1 MKIVLHIAICTIA
14 VLIGVLFRP
23 FWLSEWGAP
32 TFILIVWISVS
43 LSMGWGGKGRPYS
56 ISFGIACGSIVAF
69 GLVAT
74 IFTGLYVAV
83 GLSFLLAYL
92 GTKTQ
97 VYARRMAQ
105 LKAKPK
111 VKN

>member
-1 MKIVLHIAICTIA
+1 MKIVLHIAICIIA
-14 VLIGVLFRP
+14 LLAGVLFRP

-32 TFILIVWISVS
+32 IFILLVWISLS

-56 ISFGIACGSIVAF
+56 LSFGIACGSIVAF
-69 GLVAT
+69 CLVAT
-74 IFTGLYVAV
+74 IFTSMYVSL

-92 GTKTQ
+92 GTKTEF
-97 VYARRMAQ
+97 YARRMAQ

-111 VKN
+111 VKD